1 MAAHSSRSSLS
12 RQIALRI
19 PNAELDAIEAA
30 ARRNGL
36 TRAGEI
42 KRRRVLFV
50 LGEGVGEL
58 SDGGGQGHVDLVSAR
73 CSGLPDDPPVE
84 GQ

>member
-42 KRRRVLFV
+42 KRPRALLVI
-50 LGEGVGEL
+50 GEDVGEL
-58 SDGGGQGHVDLVSAR
+58 SDGGGQGHVDLVPAR
-73 CSGLPDDPPVE
+73 CGGLPDDPPVE